1 MGGVGKISIDYRG
14 FAQSACHQKG
24 IIMNGLAEISQ
35 AITASNESL
44 EVFKARMEARFEQY
58 EIADAK
64 AHRPN
69 LSGERS
75 DAKFLTDP
83 ECKAFNSYL
92 KSGDKHELKSLA
104 VGTNGGAD
112 GGYAVPKAI
121 DAMIEAILVKQ
132 SPIRRYANVVQIQ
145 TPDYHKLVNTRGWGS
160 SWVGELAAR
169 PATGT
174 AALVD
179 IVPPMGE
186 LYANPQASQQMLD
199 DVFFNAGQW
208 IADEIGITFGAAE
221 SDAFLNGS
229 GANQPKGLLTYPTA
243 ATADGTRA
251 FGTFQYIPT
260 GAAAAF
266 ATTNP
271 LDVFQQAVFSMRP
284 GYRDGAVWLM
294 NPSTMSTVSQFKDS
308 YGRYLLQPSPVLGQ
322 PATILGYAVV
332 ECEHM
337 PAVAANALAVVFA
350 NLQRAYLIA
359 DRVGT
364 RVLVDPYS
372 SKPNVGYYC
381 TKRLGGAMI
390 NSECV
395 KAIKIAAS

>member
-1 MGGVGKISIDYRG
+1 MSIGLQDINE
-14 FAQSACHQKG
+14 AVQQSTKDFQD
-24 IIMNGLAEISQ
+24 
-35 AITASNESL
+35 
-44 EVFKARMEARFEQY
+44 FKARMEARFELY
-58 EIADAK
+58 EAADAK
-64 AHRPN
+64 ANRPYLN
-69 LSGERS
+69 GERNGS
-75 DAKFLTDP
+75 QFLTDP

-92 KSGDKHELKSLA
+92 KTGDKHEMKSLA
-104 VGTNGGAD
+104 VSTNSGAD

-169 PATGT
+169 PATTT

-208 IADEIGITFGAAE
+208 IADEIGITFGASE
-221 SDAFLNGS
+221 SDAFLNGT
-229 GANQPKGLLTYPTA
+229 GTNMPKGLLTYPTA

-251 FGTFQYIPT
+251 FGTFQYVPT

-271 LDVFQQAVFSMRP
+271 LDTFQQTVFSMRP

-294 NPSTMSTVSQFKDS
+294 SPSTMATVSQFKDS

-395 KAIKIAAS
+395 KAIKISAT